1 MGIATI
7 IGLGFLN
14 ISKLSWKNFF
24 LMSFN
29 KKKKVTGR
37 NYFSLDISSRVK
49 LRKERRAVKYT
60 GEQ

>member
-1 MGIATI
+1 MNLENSVLSPSDTSITNFMGIATI

-29 KKKKVTGR
+29 KKKSNREELFLPGH
-37 NYFSLDISSRVK
+37 
-49 LRKERRAVKYT
+49 
-60 GEQ
+60 